1 MTQTAFVTGA
11 TGFVGSHVARELHR
25 RGWAVH
31 VLARPTSSLE
41 DLSDVPVTVH
51 LGDVV
56 DAASVDAAMPP
67 DVDGVFH
74 VAASTN
80 LWSRN
85 NAAQSRINLDGTRNL
100 LDAAEA
106 AGARRF
112 VHTSSFVAWGF
123 LDREFNEDSPRT
135 DATDWINYVRTKHLS
150 EQMVLDAAAGGRVD
164 AVILNPGNVLGPGD
178 RHNWSR
184 LFRMVND
191 GSLPGAPPGG
201 GNFCDVREVARA
213 HVQAWHRGATGQ
225 RYLLGGEFAS
235 YLQVIVLAGEM
246 LGAPVPGKPT
256 PSWILAAVARAKS
269 LLAALTGKK
278 PDLTPEE
285 AAIITREI
293 RCDSGRAQRELDY
306 RAMPLRDM
314 VLDTIEWMR
323 GKGLLQ

>member
-25 RGWAVH
+25 QGWVVH

-51 LGDVV
+51 LGDVA
-56 DAASVDAAMPP
+56 DAASVSAAMPP
-67 DVDGVFH
+67 NVGGVFH

-80 LWSRN
+80 LWSKN
-85 NAAQSRINLDGTRNL
+85 NAEQSRINLDGTRNL
-100 LDAAEA
+100 LAAAEA

-112 VHTSSFVAWGF
+112 MHTSSFAAWGF

-135 DATDWINYVRTKHLS
+135 DAADWINYVRTKHLS
-150 EQMVLDAAAGGRVD
+150 EQMVLDAAASGRVD

-184 LFRMVND
+184 LFRMVHER
-191 GSLPGAPPGG
+191 SLPGAPPGG

-246 LGAPVPGKPT
+246 LDAPVPGKPT
-256 PSWILAAVARAKS
+256 PAWILTAVARAKS

-285 AAIITREI
+285 AAIITHEI

-306 RAMPLRDM
+306 RAVPLRDM
-314 VLDTIEWMR
+314 VRDTIEWMT

>member
-25 RGWAVH
+25 RGWVVH

-56 DAASVDAAMPP
+56 DAASVGAAMPP
-67 DVDGVFH
+67 NVDGVFH

-80 LWSRN
+80 LWSKN

-100 LDAAEA
+100 LDAAQA
-106 AGARRF
+106 VGARRF
-112 VHTSSFVAWGF
+112 VHTSSFAAWGF

-150 EQMVLDAAAGGRVD
+150 EQMVLDAAAGARID

-184 LFRMVND
+184 LFRMVHER
-191 GSLPGAPPGG
+191 SLPGAPPGG

-235 YLQVIVLAGEM
+235 YLQVIVLAGEL

-256 PSWILAAVARAKS
+256 PAWILTTAARAKS

-285 AAIITREI
+285 AAIITHEI

-306 RAMPLRDM
+306 RAVPLRDM
-314 VLDTIEWMR
+314 VRDTIEWMT

>member
-285 AAIITREI
+285 AAIITHEI

-314 VLDTIEWMR
+314 VRDTIEWMR

>member
-11 TGFVGSHVARELHR
+11 TGFVGAHVARELHR

-56 DAASVDAAMPP
+56 DAASVGAAMPP
-67 DVDGVFH
+67 NVDGVFH

-80 LWSRN
+80 LWSKH
-85 NAAQSRINLDGTRNL
+85 NAKQSRVNLDGTRNL

-123 LDREFNEDSPRT
+123 PDREFNEDSART
-135 DATDWINYVRTKHLS
+135 DTTDWINYVRTKHLS
-150 EQMVLDAAAGGRVD
+150 ERMVLDAAADGRVD
-164 AVILNPGNVLGPGD
+164 AVILNPANVLGPGD

-184 LFRMVND
+184 LFRMVAE

-225 RYLLGGEFAS
+225 RFLLGGEFAS
-235 YLQVIVLAGEM
+235 YLQVIALAGE
-246 LGAPVPGKPT
+246 LLSAPVPGKPT
-256 PSWILAAVARAKS
+256 PAWILTAAARVKS
-269 LLAALTGKK
+269 VLANISGNK

-285 AAIITREI
+285 AAIITHDI

-306 RAMPLRDM
+306 RTLPLRDM
-314 VLDTIEWMR
+314 VRDTIDWMTE
-323 GKGLLQ
+323 KGLLQ

>member
-285 AAIITREI
+285 AAIITHEI

>member
-25 RGWAVH
+25 RGWVVH

-56 DAASVDAAMPP
+56 DAASVGAAMPP
-67 DVDGVFH
+67 NVDGVFH

-80 LWSRN
+80 LWSKN

-100 LDAAEA
+100 LDAAQA
-106 AGARRF
+106 VGARRF
-112 VHTSSFVAWGF
+112 VHTSSFAAWGF

-150 EQMVLDAAAGGRVD
+150 EQMVLDAAAGARID

-184 LFRMVND
+184 LFRMVHER
-191 GSLPGAPPGG
+191 SLPGAPPGG

-285 AAIITREI
+285 AAIITHEI

-306 RAMPLRDM
+306 RAVPLRDM
-314 VLDTIEWMR
+314 VRDTIEWMT